1 MGKCAVCGRGRK
13 CVGVTDCVGVAVR
26 VCAKCRRRYFPT
38 RQERVDDDSAAE
50 RTAERACELTAENG
64 LCGFEF

>member
-26 VCAKCRRRYFPT
+26 VCTKCRRRYFPT
-38 RQERVDDDSAAE
+38 RAERAQDDAREERRAE
-50 RTAERACELTAENG
+50 RTAELYAENG